1 MDVGDIHRLKGECV
15 NGPDVVYILD
25 VLSVADDI
33 ELCASSGTVKT
44 ERNP

>member
-1 MDVGDIHRLKGECV
+1 LKMIGWKE
-15 NGPDVVYILD
+15 GSGLGTD
-25 VLSVADDI
+25 SEGSI